1 MVFSRAAPAKKPPEL
16 YKRNRLANLLCRLQ
30 DRAVTC
36 YDTGEKLFQQSMT
49 GSRGDFVMKKPANF
63 APNPHLKRARERQG
77 WSQEYIAR
85 EVGTDAFTVSRWER
99 GVTMP
104 SPHFRQQLCTLFGLS
119 VAELGLLPAETEESS
134 TQATSHPHE
143 IAAQFPPVLSP
154 VFDPAI
160 PPPFEQDNG
169 LIGRDD
175 LLRSLKQKLLSGE
188 PVALSAINGL
198 PGVGKTALAT
208 ALAYDEEVRAYF
220 LDGVLWA
227 GLGYEPDVLGLLI
240 RWGAALSCSPP
251 DVAQRSR
258 PQAWAASIHDAIGQR
273 RLLLIIDDAWEIA
286 EALALQVGG
295 SNCAHLV
302 TTRFPEIARRFAAE
316 AAVVVREL
324 ENPDGQLLLMR
335 LAPEVVRAE
344 PEEAQALVA
353 AVGGL
358 PLALT
363 LLGNFLRAQAHSGQP
378 RRLRAALERLHRAD
392 ARMQLSEPQS
402 LVGGHPGLSAGTPL
416 SLQAVIGMSD
426 QQVSAE
432 ARTVLR
438 ALAVFPPKP
447 NTFSEE
453 AAVAVSVLP
462 VETLDE
468 LMDAGLLESSGPER
482 YTLHQTIADY
492 ARAHLADTAAV
503 ERLVDY
509 YVSYVETHSADDA
522 AALDRESNNILA
534 ALEAAFER
542 GMHPA
547 LVRGVHAFAPLLI
560 RHGIYTVA
568 EAHLRRSLEAALSL
582 EDAVGQATAWLH
594 LGRIAEA
601 RGNYVQAHECWQ
613 DGLMLARQSG
623 HDGLVAEMLMEL
635 GVLVRQQGQP
645 AEAHR
650 FFEEALGIAR
660 RAGDRRR
667 EGATLRNLGVLLR
680 ERGQPERARQL
691 YEEAL
696 TVFHEVGEQQ
706 EIARTLNNLGV
717 LARQQGEPER
727 SRQLLEAAL
736 AIFRQLEDR
745 RGAAIALGNLSR
757 LAENRG
763 ELKQARQ
770 LYEEALAAF
779 EQLGDRRNAA
789 QAVHNLGT
797 LAWAQGQP
805 KQARHFFEEALN
817 TSQQLGDQRTA
828 ALTLNELGSLAREQG
843 QLEEASQF
851 LAEAL
856 NTFWQLGDQREGA
869 FTLRE
874 LGVLA
879 QQQGEP
885 EQARLF
891 LTEALSTFRHLED
904 QREGALT
911 QRELGI
917 LAREQREPE
926 QARQFLEEALNTFR
940 HLKNLREIAR
950 TQKELGVLL
959 REQGEPEQA
968 RLLLEEALN
977 TTRESGDPRGF
988 ALTLQQLGL
997 LAWQQGRS
1005 KDALRLLLKAGAGLA
1020 LVDAPDVR
1028 KVEEL
1033 LGQLRSQVSE
1043 DTFLSLAARVA
1054 KEAPEPIYGLDQ
1066 AAWAAAIDK
1075 LAAQTHPS

>member
-1 MVFSRAAPAKKPPEL
+1 
-16 YKRNRLANLLCRLQ
+16 
-30 DRAVTC
+30 
-36 YDTGEKLFQQSMT
+36 
-49 GSRGDFVMKKPANF
+49 MKKPAKF

-77 WSQEYIAR
+77 WSQEYVAR

-119 VAELGLLPAETEESS
+119 VTELGLLPTETGGAPAQVTGQARETP
-134 TQATSHPHE
+134 TQLPSVQT
-143 IAAQFPPVLSP
+143 P

-160 PPPFEQDNG
+160 PPPSAPDSG

-188 PVALSAINGL
+188 AVALSAINGL

-208 ALAYDEEVRAYF
+208 ALAHDEDVQAYF
-220 LDGVLWA
+220 SDGVLWA

-240 RWGAALSCSPP
+240 RWGAELSCAPP
-251 DVAQRSR
+251 DAAQRSR
-258 PQAWAASIHDAIGQR
+258 PQAWAASIHAAIGQR
-273 RLLLIIDDAWEIA
+273 RLLLVIDDAWEIA

-295 SNCAHLV
+295 PNCAHLV

-316 AAVVVREL
+316 AVVVVREL
-324 ENPDGQLLLMR
+324 ENADGQLLLVR
-335 LAPEVVRAE
+335 LAPDVVRAE
-344 PEEAQALVA
+344 PEEARALVA

-363 LLGNFLRAQAHSGQP
+363 LLGNFLRTQAHSGQP
-378 RRLRAALERLHRAD
+378 RRLRAALERLRRAD
-392 ARMQLSEPQS
+392 ARLQLSEPQP

-426 QQVSAE
+426 QQVSAA

-438 ALAVFPPKP
+438 SLAVFPPKP
-447 NTFSEE
+447 STFSEE
-453 AAVAVSVLP
+453 AALAVSALP

-492 ARAHLADTAAV
+492 ARAHQTDITAV
-503 ERLVDY
+503 ERLVEY
-509 YVSYVETHSADDA
+509 YISFVETHSADAA

-542 GMHPA
+542 GMHSA
-547 LVRGVHAFAPLLI
+547 LVRGVLAFAPLLI
-560 RHGIYTVA
+560 TRGIYTVA
-568 EAHLRRSLEAALSL
+568 EAQLRRSLDAARTL
-582 EDAVGQATAWLH
+582 EDTTGQATAWLH

-623 HDGLVAEMLMEL
+623 HDGLVAGLLMEL
-635 GVLVRQQGQP
+635 GVLARQQGQP
-645 AEAHR
+645 AEANR

-667 EGATLRNLGVLLR
+667 EGAILRNLGILLR

-696 TVFHEVGEQQ
+696 AVFHEVGEQQ
-706 EIARTLNNLGV
+706 ESARTLNNLGV
-717 LARQQGEPER
+717 LARQQGQPER
-727 SRQLLEAAL
+727 ARQLLEAAL

-763 ELKQARQ
+763 QLKQARQ

-779 EQLGDRRNAA
+779 EQLGDRRSAA
-789 QAVHNLGT
+789 QVVHNLGT

-805 KQARHFFEEALN
+805 KQARHFFEEALD
-817 TSQQLGDQRTA
+817 TIRQLGDQRTT

-851 LAEAL
+851 LTEAL

-869 FTLRE
+869 FTMRE

-879 QQQGEP
+879 RQQGEP

-891 LTEALSTFRHLED
+891 LAESLSTFSHLED

-911 QRELGI
+911 LLEQGI
-917 LAREQREPE
+917 
-926 QARQFLEEALNTFR
+926 
-940 HLKNLREIAR
+940 
-950 TQKELGVLL
+950 LL

-968 RLLLEEALN
+968 RQSLEEALSTFSHLKN
-977 TTRESGDPRGF
+977 QREIARTQRELGILLREQDEPEQARLFLEEALHTTRESGDPREF
-988 ALTLQQLGL
+988 ARTLQQLGL
-997 LAWQQGRS
+997 LSWEQGRA
-1005 KDALRLLLKAGAGLA
+1005 KDALRLLLKAVAGLA
-1020 LVDAPDVR
+1020 LVDAPDAR
-1028 KVEEL
+1028 EVEGS
-1033 LGQLRSQVSE
+1033 LGQLRIQLSE

-1066 AAWAAAIDK
+1066 AAWAAAIGK
-1075 LAAQTHPS
+1075 LAHQSRPLQ

>member
-1 MVFSRAAPAKKPPEL
+1 
-16 YKRNRLANLLCRLQ
+16 
-30 DRAVTC
+30 
-36 YDTGEKLFQQSMT
+36 
-49 GSRGDFVMKKPANF
+49 MKKPAKV

-77 WSQEYIAR
+77 WSQEYVAR

-99 GVTMP
+99 GITMP
-104 SPHFRQQLCTLFGLS
+104 SPHYRQQLCTLFGLS
-119 VAELGLLPAETEESS
+119 VAELGLLPAETEESPA
-134 TQATSHPHE
+134 QVTSRPSE
-143 IAAQFPPVLSP
+143 IATQLPPVQAP

-160 PPPFEQDNG
+160 PPPFAQEHG

-208 ALAYDEEVRAYF
+208 ALAHDEDVRAYF
-220 LDGVLWA
+220 PDGVLWA

-240 RWGAALSCSPP
+240 RWGTTLSCAPP

-258 PQAWAASIHDAIGQR
+258 PPAWAASIHAAIGQR
-273 RLLLIIDDAWEIA
+273 RLLLVIDDAWEIA

-295 SNCAHLV
+295 PNCAHLV

-324 ENPDGQLLLMR
+324 ENTDGQLLLMR

-363 LLGNFLRAQAHSGQP
+363 LLGNFLRAQTHSGQP
-378 RRLRAALERLHRAD
+378 RRLRSTLERLHRAD
-392 ARMQLSEPQS
+392 ARLQLSDPQP

-426 QQVSAE
+426 QQVSAA
-432 ARTVLR
+432 ARAALR

-447 NTFSEE
+447 NAFSEE
-453 AAVAVSVLP
+453 AAIAVSALP

-468 LMDAGLLESSGPER
+468 LTDAGLLESSGPER

-492 ARAHLADTAAV
+492 ARTHLADTTAV
-503 ERLVDY
+503 KRLVDY
-509 YVSYVETHSADDA
+509 YISYVETHRDDDA

-534 ALEAAFER
+534 ALEAAFEY
-542 GMHPA
+542 GMHPP
-547 LVRGVHAFAPLLI
+547 LVRGVLAFAPLLI
-560 RHGIYTVA
+560 TRGIYTVA
-568 EAHLRRSLEAALSL
+568 EAQLRRSLDAARTL
-582 EDAVGQATAWLH
+582 EDATSQASAWLH

-613 DGLMLARQSG
+613 DGLMLARQSE

-635 GVLVRQQGQP
+635 GVLARKQGQP

-650 FFEEALGIAR
+650 FFEEALSIAR
-660 RAGDRRR
+660 KAGDRRR

-696 TVFHEVGEQQ
+696 AVFHEVGEQQ
-706 EIARTLNNLGV
+706 GSARTLNNLGV
-717 LARQQGEPER
+717 LARQQGQPER
-727 SRQLLEAAL
+727 ARQLLEAAL

-763 ELKQARQ
+763 QLKQARQ

-779 EQLGDRRNAA
+779 EQLGDRSSAA
-789 QAVHNLGT
+789 QVVHNLGT

-805 KQARHFFEEALN
+805 EQARHFFEEALD
-817 TSQQLGDQRTA
+817 TLRQLGDQRA
-828 ALTLNELGSLAREQG
+828 VALTLNELGSLAREQG
-843 QLEEASQF
+843 QLEEAGQF

-869 FTLRE
+869 FTMRE

-879 QQQGEP
+879 RQHGEP

-891 LTEALSTFRHLED
+891 LAEALSTFRQLED

-911 QRELGI
+911 QREQGI
-917 LAREQREPE
+917 LAREQSEPE
-926 QARQFLEEALNTFR
+926 QALLFLEEALNTFR
-940 HLKNLREIAR
+940 HLKNQREIAR
-950 TQKELGVLL
+950 TQKELGILL
-959 REQGEPEQA
+959 REQKKPEQA
-968 RLLLEEALN
+968 SQLLEEALN
-977 TTRESGDPRGF
+977 TTRESGDPREF
-988 ALTLQQLGL
+988 ARILQQLGL
-997 LAWQQGRS
+997 LAWQQGRA

-1020 LVDAPDVR
+1020 LVDTPDVH

-1066 AAWAAAIDK
+1066 AAWAAAIGK
-1075 LAAQTHPS
+1075 LAAATNDAHSG

>member
-1 MVFSRAAPAKKPPEL
+1 
-16 YKRNRLANLLCRLQ
+16 
-30 DRAVTC
+30 
-36 YDTGEKLFQQSMT
+36 
-49 GSRGDFVMKKPANF
+49 MKKPAKV
-63 APNPHLKRARERQG
+63 APNPHLKRARVRQG
-77 WSQEYIAR
+77 WSQEYVAR

-104 SPHFRQQLCTLFGLS
+104 GPHFRQQLCALFGLS
-119 VAELGLLPAETEESS
+119 VAELGLLPAEREESPA
-134 TQATSHPHE
+134 QATSQPRE
-143 IAAQFPPVLSP
+143 TTGQLSPVQSP

-160 PPPFEQDNG
+160 PPPFEQNHG
-169 LIGRDD
+169 LIGRAD
-175 LLRSLKQKLLSGE
+175 LLHDLKQKLLSGE
-188 PVALSAINGL
+188 AVALSAINGL

-208 ALAYDEEVRAYF
+208 ALAHDEEVRAYF
-220 LDGVLWA
+220 SDGVLWA

-240 RWGAALSCSPP
+240 RWGATLSCAPP
-251 DVAQRSR
+251 DAAQRSR
-258 PQAWAASIHDAIGQR
+258 PQAWAASIHAAIGQR
-273 RLLLIIDDAWEIA
+273 RLLLVIDDAWEIA

-295 SNCAHLV
+295 PNCAHLV

-324 ENPDGQLLLMR
+324 ENVDGQLLLLR

-363 LLGNFLRAQAHSGQP
+363 LLGNYLRAQAHSGQP
-378 RRLRAALERLHRAD
+378 RRLRAALERLRRAD
-392 ARMQLSEPQS
+392 ERLQLSEPQP
-402 LVGGHPGLSAGTPL
+402 LVGGHPSLSAGTPL

-432 ARTVLR
+432 ARAVLR
-438 ALAVFPPKP
+438 ALAAFPPKP

-453 AAVAVSVLP
+453 AAATVSASP
-462 VETLDE
+462 VEILDE
-468 LMDAGLLESSGPER
+468 LTDAGLLESSGPER

-492 ARAHLADTAAV
+492 ARAHLADTTVV

-509 YVSYVETHSADDA
+509 YISYVETHSADDA
-522 AALDRESNNILA
+522 ADLDRERNNILA

-542 GMHPA
+542 RMHPA
-547 LVRGVHAFAPLLI
+547 LVRGVLAFAPLLI
-560 RHGIYTVA
+560 IRGIYTVA
-568 EAHLRRSLEAALSL
+568 EAQLQRSLDAARTL
-582 EDAVGQATAWLH
+582 EDAAGQAAAWLH

-623 HDGLVAEMLMEL
+623 HDGLVAELLMEL
-635 GVLVRQQGQP
+635 GVLARQQGQP

-660 RAGDRRR
+660 KAGDRRR
-667 EGATLRNLGVLLR
+667 EGATLRNLGILLR
-680 ERGQPERARQL
+680 EQGQPERARQL

-696 TVFHEVGEQQ
+696 AVFHEVGEQQ
-706 EIARTLNNLGV
+706 ESARTLNNLGV
-717 LARQQGEPER
+717 LARQQGQPER
-727 SRQLLEAAL
+727 ARQFLEAAL

-763 ELKQARQ
+763 QLKLARQ

-779 EQLGDRRNAA
+779 EQLGDRRSAA
-789 QAVHNLGT
+789 QVVHNLGT

-805 KQARHFFEEALN
+805 KQARHFFEEALD
-817 TSQQLGDQRTA
+817 SIWHLGDQRTA

-856 NTFWQLGDQREGA
+856 STFRHLGDQREGA

-874 LGVLA
+874 LGILA
-879 QQQGEP
+879 RQQGEL
-885 EQARLF
+885 EQARQF
-891 LTEALSTFRHLED
+891 LTESLSTFRHLED
-904 QREGALT
+904 QREGAFTL
-911 QRELGI
+911 RELGI
-917 LAREQREPE
+917 LAREQSEPEQARQSLEEALHTFRHLKNQREIARTQRELGILLREQGEPE
-926 QARQFLEEALNTFR
+926 QARQFLEEALD
-940 HLKNLREIAR
+940 
-950 TQKELGVLL
+950 
-959 REQGEPEQA
+959 
-968 RLLLEEALN
+968 
-977 TTRESGDPRGF
+977 TTRESGDPREF
-988 ALTLQQLGL
+988 ARTLQQLGL
-997 LAWQQGRS
+997 LAWEQGRA

-1028 KVEEL
+1028 KVEGL

-1043 DTFLSLAARVA
+1043 DTFLSLAAGVA
-1054 KEAPEPIYGLDQ
+1054 KEALEPIYGLDQ
-1066 AAWAAAIDK
+1066 AAWVIAVGK
-1075 LAAQTHPS
+1075 LAQQSQPLQ